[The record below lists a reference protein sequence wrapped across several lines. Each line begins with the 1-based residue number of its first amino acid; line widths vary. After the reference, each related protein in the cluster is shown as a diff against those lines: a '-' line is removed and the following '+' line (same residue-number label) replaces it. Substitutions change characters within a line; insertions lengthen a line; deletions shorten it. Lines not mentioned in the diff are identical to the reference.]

1 MYFLGDQKLFSAER
15 GVTHFEGQKVPK
27 NDGLELGF
35 LLNSCRSKIV
45 LSSDIGPLKSLNIER
60 GRNLANIIM

>member
-1 MYFLGDQKLFSAER
+1 MER

-27 NDGLELGF
+27 NDGHELGF